1 MPRFRVR
8 IPPLSVR
15 RPACLLTSLLV
26 AAFATAVPALAE
38 EPPDPAPRVERT
50 QPDPRDLRPLQ
61 IPLSPSRDSG
71 QRLLDRSKIEG
82 QQRRLERRGDP
93 HNPRTQDRIRRLD
106 RAGDRFR

>member
-1 MPRFRVR
+1 MPLFRVR
-8 IPPLSVR
+8 SLSLAACPLVC
-15 RPACLLTSLLV
+15 ALIT
-26 AAFATAVPALAE
+26 ATPALAD
-38 EPPDPAPRVERT
+38 EPQAPPPRVERT

-71 QRLLDRSKIEG
+71 QRLLERSKIEG